1 MKQIIV
7 QKYGGTSVGSIDKIK
22 KVAQKIIDT
31 KNKGYK
37 VIVVVSAMGG
47 TTNEL
52 LEKARAV
59 SSNPSDRELDML
71 LATGEQVSIA
81 LLAMAIRELNHDV
94 ISLTGPQ
101 CGITTNS
108 THNKARITNINT
120 ERLDSELSKNKIVI
134 VAGFQG
140 LCKKNDITTLGR
152 GGSDTTAVAIAA
164 AINAYKCEIYTDV
177 DGVYTADPR
186 IVSNAKLLN
195 KISYDEMLELASLG
209 AKVLHPR
216 SVELARKFNI
226 PLIVK
231 SSFKDSFGTEILEV
245 NAMEKVSVRGISLD
259 ENIAK
264 ISVLEVPDK
273 PGVAFKLFSSLAA
286 NNINIDTIIQ
296 NINRASVNDISFTV
310 KSDDLQRAIKITE
323 EFKYQ
328 IGSKAVIYDESVSKL
343 SIVGTGISGSSDVAS
358 TFFKALYELGINIQM
373 ISTSEIKISCIINQK
388 NSQKSFQYVHDKFH
402 LSGLVDRK

>member
-7 QKYGGTSVGSIDKIK
+7 QKYGGTSVGSIDRIK
-22 KVAQKIIDT
+22 KVAKKIIDT

-37 VIVVVSAMGG
+37 VIVVVSAIGDS
-47 TTNEL
+47 TNEL
-52 LEKARAV
+52 LEKAKAI
-59 SSNPSDRELDML
+59 SPNPPDRELDML

-101 CGITTNS
+101 CGIITNS
-108 THNKARITNINT
+108 THNKARIIKINT
-120 ERLDSELSKNKIVI
+120 DRLDSELSMNKIVI

-140 LCKKNDITTLGR
+140 YCMEKDITTLGR
-152 GGSDTTAVAIAA
+152 GGSDTTAVAIAS
-164 AINAYKCEIYTDV
+164 AINACKCEIYTDV

-231 SSFKDSFGTEILEV
+231 SSFKDSLGTEIVEV
-245 NAMEKVSVRGISLD
+245 NAVEKVSVRGISLD

-273 PGVAFKLFSSLAA
+273 PGVAFKLFSSLAE
-286 NNINIDTIIQ
+286 NYIHIDTIIQ

-310 KSDDLQRAIKITE
+310 KSNDLQKALKITQ
-323 EFKYQ
+323 EFKNQ
-328 IGSKAVIYDESVSKL
+328 IGSKTVIYDESVSKL
-343 SIVGTGISGSSDVAS
+343 SIVGTGIAGNSYVAS

-373 ISTSEIKISCIINQK
+373 ISTSEIKISCIISQK
-388 NSQKSFQYVHDKFH
+388 NSQKAFQYVHDKFN
-402 LSGLVDRK
+402 LDRE